1 VGELLSLRGGSI
13 PASSNRVKAADTSRM
28 SIAFCTSTPPL
39 PPAETYLWIARTKAG
54 RRAEARMRPG
64 VILKE

>member
-13 PASSNRVKAADTSRM
+13 PASSNRVKAEDDSRM
-28 SIAFCTSTPPL
+28 SIAFCTSTPLL
-39 PPAETYLWIARTKAG
+39 PPAETCLWIARTKAG
-54 RRAEARMRPG
+54 RRAEARMGPG